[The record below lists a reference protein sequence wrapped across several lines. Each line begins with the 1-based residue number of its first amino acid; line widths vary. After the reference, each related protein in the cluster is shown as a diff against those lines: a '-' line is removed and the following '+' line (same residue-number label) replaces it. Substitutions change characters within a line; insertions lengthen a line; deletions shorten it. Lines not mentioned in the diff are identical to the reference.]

1 LYDDPAYLNSSIVPK
16 SFHQLTDLVG
26 QLAFARLAGQL
37 EEEASVLQS
46 EKQKIIIQKKY
57 FI

>member
-1 LYDDPAYLNSSIVPK
+1 MCSAYLNSSIVPK

-46 EKQKIIIQKKY
+46 EKQKKL
-57 FI
+57 